1 MLKLLLKSEENL
13 FLPEN
18 IMEPFCVLIDPR
30 CDIIFEISSSA
41 EKNISDGFSEV
52 KEIVR
57 CTSRVKFSPF
67 VKSSDG
73 LKNFKPLRL
82 LPKKAHPPMQPQRDI
97 STTVPT
103 ALAFVLADHKNHKR
117 IGNAEAPSNNIGPKE
132 VQPTSTQFSKNSLSQ
147 TTGRR
152 HSEKLSLSLRELSSL
167 ESPCRAVPLSIKYTS
182 TASMETRVIL
192 YLMSSAEGHL
202 YLFSSFVCGH

>member
-1 MLKLLLKSEENL
+1 M
-13 FLPEN
+13 
-18 IMEPFCVLIDPR
+18 
-30 CDIIFEISSSA
+30 SSSA
-41 EKNISDGFSEV
+41 EKNISEGFSEV

-103 ALAFVLADHKNHKR
+103 ALEF
-117 IGNAEAPSNNIGPKE
+117 
-132 VQPTSTQFSKNSLSQ
+132 NSLSQ
-147 TTGRR
+147 AMGRR

-167 ESPCRAVPLSIKYTS
+167 ESRRWEKEFELRLCLLFLILAQACKAVPLSIKYTS
-182 TASMETRVIL
+182 TASMETRVWL
-192 YLMSSAEGHL
+192 YQLEDPVLEGVPDDK
-202 YLFSSFVCGH
+202 YIE